1 MEFGSSS
8 STNADGLRV
17 GWADGLSPDIAEK
30 LLASMSDIA
39 LIIDADGVIHDVV
52 LGNAELAGEVDPD
65 WRGRKWNEIVTK
77 ESRPKVDDLIR
88 GSLRGGLVQPREINH
103 PARSGIDVPIRYST
117 MALGKSGRF
126 VAIGRD
132 LRSLAQLQ
140 RRLVETQEAMEQEY
154 ARMRAAE
161 TRYRML
167 FHLASEPVLIVDSI
181 TLRIVEANPAALRQ
195 IANGAE
201 RLVNQSIL
209 SCFTYDGA
217 EALEAALK
225 TARRAG
231 KVPEVEARLAQN
243 GQLFSVAASV
253 FRQDQV
259 VFLLVRLTP
268 HAGTQPVAGGDG
280 LASKVMGVI
289 EQLPDGFVVIDGD
302 LKIVECNQAFLDLA
316 QLGAKTQA
324 LGEPLEHWLG
334 RPGVDMDLI
343 MARLEESRAMR
354 AFATVL
360 RGSYGSVEQ
369 VEVSAV
375 PALSGE
381 VPTYGFIIRNNGI
394 RQALNGHRGRSLHR
408 SVEQLTEL
416 VGRVS
421 LKDMVRESSDMIERL
436 CIEAALERSGDNRA
450 SAAQMLGLSR
460 QSFYAKMR
468 RHGLG
473 DLDPEVPGEE

>member
-8 STNADGLRV
+8 SNNADGPKV
-17 GWADGLSPDIAEK
+17 GWANGLSPDLAEK

-39 LIIDADGVIHDVV
+39 LIIDSDGVIHDVV

-65 WRGRKWNEIVTK
+65 WRGRKWIETVTT
-77 ESRPKVDDLIR
+77 ESRMKVDDLIR
-88 GSLRGGLVQPREINH
+88 GSMRGAFVQPREINH
-103 PARSGIDVPIRYST
+103 PTRSGIDVPIRYST
-117 MALGKSGRF
+117 MALEKTGRF

-132 LRSLAQLQ
+132 LRGLAQLQ

-154 ARMRAAE
+154 TKMRAAE

-195 IANGAE
+195 IGNGGE

-231 KVPEVEARLAQN
+231 RVPEVEVKLAQS

-253 FRQDQV
+253 FRQEQV
-259 VFLLVRLTP
+259 VYLLVRLTP
-268 HAGTQPVAGGDG
+268 HSSVHEQAGPDA

-289 EQLPDGFVVIDGD
+289 EQLPDGFVVVDAN
-302 LKIVECNQAFLDLA
+302 LKIIECNQAFLDMA

-324 LGEPLEHWLG
+324 LGEALEHWLG
-334 RPGVDMDLI
+334 RPSVDMDLI
-343 MARLEESRAMR
+343 MARLEESRAIR

-360 RGSYGSVEQ
+360 RGAYGSVEQ

-381 VPTYGFIIRNNGI
+381 TPSYGFVIRNNGI
-394 RQALNGHRGRSLHR
+394 RQALNGHRGRNLHR

-473 DLDPEVPGEE
+473 DLDPAIPDGE